1 MLRYPTTFTTQAPP
15 AFVRDEPSGRVDL
28 SRDGNIVVA
37 QTQGVRRYTL
47 LLSPAQFNFSEP
59 IRVVTNGVVSH
70 DGLIRPEVETLLK
83 WAATDQDHSL
93 LFGAELEIEVVG
105 P

>member
-15 AFVRDEPSGRVDL
+15 AFARDEPSGRVDL

-83 WAATDQDHSL
+83 
-93 LFGAELEIEVVG
+93 
-105 P
+105 

>member
-15 AFVRDEPSGRVDL
+15 AFARDEPSGRVDL

-59 IRVVTNGVVSH
+59 IRVVTNG
-70 DGLIRPEVETLLK
+70 GPRPTRTTRCCLEPSLRSRSSVRNG
-83 WAATDQDHSL
+83 WAWTSMR
-93 LFGAELEIEVVG
+93 
-105 P
+105 